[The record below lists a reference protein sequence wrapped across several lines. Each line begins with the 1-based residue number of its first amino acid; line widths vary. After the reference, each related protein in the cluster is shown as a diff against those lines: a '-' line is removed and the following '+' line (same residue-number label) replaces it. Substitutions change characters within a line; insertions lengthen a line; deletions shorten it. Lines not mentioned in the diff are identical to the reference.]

1 MFLPKRVFLTSGV
14 GVHKD
19 RLTSF
24 EFALRAAGVEK
35 CNLVLVSS
43 ILPPNCEI
51 LDKARGLQY
60 LQPGQIAFS
69 AMDQLQTNERGQ
81 MIAAA
86 VGMAIPNDRSIHG
99 YLSEHHAYGQDEET
113 AGKFAEDLTATM
125 LASYFGLPVFE
136 SELPEP
142 AREEQYQK
150 CREKFVATHIAVAA
164 RGEVGLWT
172 TVFAGAV
179 FID

>member
-1 MFLPKRVFLTSGV
+1 MFLPKRVFLTSGA

-51 LDKARGLQY
+51 LDKEEGLKC

-69 AMDQLQTNERGQ
+69 AMDQLQTDEGGR

-86 VGMAIPNDRSIHG
+86 VGMAVPNDRSIHG
-99 YLSEHHAYGQDEET
+99 YLSEHHAYGQNEET

-142 AREEQYQK
+142 ARSKQYQR
-150 CREKFVATHIAVAA
+150 CQEKFTTTHIAAVTK
-164 RGEVGLWT
+164 GKKGLWT

>member
-1 MFLPKRVFLTSGV
+1 MFVPKRVFLTSGT

-24 EFALRAAGVEK
+24 EFALRSAGVEK

-43 ILPPNCEI
+43 ILPPHCEI
-51 LDKARGLQY
+51 LEREEGLKL

-69 AMDQLQTNERGQ
+69 AMDRLETNEEGRV
-81 MIAAA
+81 ISAS
-86 VGMAIPNDRSIHG
+86 VGMALPHDRSLNG
-99 YLSEHHAYGQDEET
+99 YLSEHHAYDEEGEV

-125 LASYFGLPVFE
+125 LSSQLDLPEF
-136 SELPEP
+136 SSSLPEP
-142 AREEQYQK
+142 ARSEQYK
-150 CREKFVATHIAVAA
+150 VCMDKFSVKHTVASAKGAS
-164 RGEVGLWT
+164 GLWT
-172 TVFAGAV
+172 TVFAGAI

>member
-1 MFLPKRVFLTSGV
+1 MFVPKRIFLTSGV
-14 GVHKD
+14 GIHKD
-19 RLTSF
+19 SLTSF

-51 LDKARGLQY
+51 LDREEGLKY

-69 AMDQLQTNERGQ
+69 AMDQMQTNEHGR

-86 VGMAIPNDRSIHG
+86 VGIAIPNDRSVHG
-99 YLSEHHAYGQDEET
+99 YLSEHHAYGQDEEM

-142 AREEQYQK
+142 ARREQYER
-150 CREKFVATHIAVAA
+150 CREKFRATHVAA
-164 RGEVGLWT
+164 AAKGKLGLWT